1 MKKLLAMSMAA
12 MMMAMI
18 TPVAAAEQNETKDV
32 ETTDGTSE
40 QSGEIWATLSGKD
53 LKQLKVTM
61 PIRID
66 FAVVKG
72 TPENSFIVGDYKIK
86 VASDSEVGVEL
97 AKINVQNADKGNW
110 TLTDAAGIEATKDK
124 TSDDV
129 AMKTVAIQI
138 AGVDLEYGPN
148 TVTGFEVL
156 KENEKSLGVDGTA
169 TKAEIDESY
178 EAKAEHAFNVVYTI
192 KQKEEV
198 TTPAS

>member
-72 TPENSFIVGDYKIK
+72 TPDNSFIVGDYKIK

-110 TLTDAAGIEATKDK
+110 TLTDAAGIEATK
-124 TSDDV
+124 
-129 AMKTVAIQI
+129 TVAIQI
-138 AGVDLEYGPN
+138 AGTDLEYGDN
-148 TVTGFEVL
+148 AVTGFEVL
-156 KENEKSLGVDGTA
+156 KANEKSLGVDGTA
-169 TKAEIDESY
+169 TKAEIDESV

-192 KQKEEV
+192 KQKEV

>member
-72 TPENSFIVGDYKIK
+72 TPDNSFIVGDYKIK

-110 TLTDAAGIEATKDK
+110 TLTDAAGLDATKDK
-124 TSDDV
+124 KTDE

-138 AGVDLEYGPN
+138 AGTDLEYGDN
-148 TVTGFEVL
+148 AVTGFEVL
-156 KENEKSLGVDGTA
+156 KANEKSLGVDGTA

-192 KQKEEV
+192 KQKEV

>member
-72 TPENSFIVGDYKIK
+72 TPDNSFIVGDYKIK
-86 VASDSEVGVEL
+86 VASDS
-97 AKINVQNADKGNW
+97 Q
-110 TLTDAAGIEATKDK
+110 
-124 TSDDV
+124 
-129 AMKTVAIQI
+129 
-138 AGVDLEYGPN
+138 
-148 TVTGFEVL
+148 
-156 KENEKSLGVDGTA
+156 
-169 TKAEIDESY
+169 
-178 EAKAEHAFNVVYTI
+178 
-192 KQKEEV
+192 
-198 TTPAS
+198 

>member
-72 TPENSFIVGDYKIK
+72 TPDNSFIVGDYKIK

-110 TLTDAAGIEATKDK
+110 TLTDAAGIDATETK
-124 TSDDV
+124 TSDV

-138 AGVDLEYGPN
+138 AGTDLEYGDN
-148 TVTGFEVL
+148 AVTGFEVL
-156 KENEKSLGVDGTA
+156 KANEKSLGVDGTA
-169 TKAEIDESY
+169 TKAEIDESV

-192 KQKEEV
+192 KQKEV

>member
-72 TPENSFIVGDYKIK
+72 TPDNSFIVGDYKIK
-86 VASDSEVGVEL
+86 VASDSQVGVEL
-97 AKINVQNADKGNW
+97 TKINVQNADKGNW
-110 TLTDAAGIEATKDK
+110 TLTNAAGLDDTKGKK
-124 TSDDV
+124 TDE

-169 TKAEIDESY
+169 TKAEIDESV

-192 KQKEEV
+192 KQKEV

>member
-72 TPENSFIVGDYKIK
+72 TPDNSFIVGDYKIK
-86 VASDSEVGVEL
+86 VASDSQVGVEL

-110 TLTDAAGIEATKDK
+110 TLTNAAGLDDTKDK
-124 TSDDV
+124 KTDE

-198 TTPAS
+198 TTPVS

>member
-1 MKKLLAMSMAA
+1 
-12 MMMAMI
+12 
-18 TPVAAAEQNETKDV
+18 DV

-72 TPENSFIVGDYKIK
+72 TPDNSFIVGDYKIK
-86 VASDSEVGVEL
+86 VASDSQVGVEL
-97 AKINVQNADKGNW
+97 TKINVQNADKGNW
-110 TLTDAAGIEATKDK
+110 TLTNAEGIDATKDK

-169 TKAEIDESY
+169 TKAVIDESY

>member
-72 TPENSFIVGDYKIK
+72 TPDNSFIVGDYKIK
-86 VASDSEVGVEL
+86 VASDSQVGVEL
-97 AKINVQNADKGNW
+97 TKINVQNADKGNW
-110 TLTDAAGIEATKDK
+110 TLTNAAGLDDTKGKK
-124 TSDDV
+124 TDE

-192 KQKEEV
+192 KQKEV

>member
-86 VASDSEVGVEL
+86 VASDSQVGVEL
-97 AKINVQNADKGNW
+97 TKINVQNADKGNW
-110 TLTDAAGIEATKDK
+110 TLTNAEGIDATKDK
-124 TSDDV
+124 
-129 AMKTVAIQI
+129 
-138 AGVDLEYGPN
+138 
-148 TVTGFEVL
+148 VTGFEVL

-169 TKAEIDESY
+169 TKAVIDESY

>member
-40 QSGEIWATLSGKD
+40 QNGEIWATLSGKK

-66 FAVVKG
+66 FAVVKD
-72 TPENSFIVGDYKIK
+72 TPDNDFVVGDYKIK

-97 AKINVQNADKGNW
+97 TKINVQNADKGKW
-110 TLTDAAGIEATKDK
+110 TLTDAAGLDETKDK
-124 TSDDV
+124 TTDE
-129 AMKTVAIQI
+129 AMKTVALQI
-138 AGVDLEYGPN
+138 AGVDLAYGPN

-169 TKAEIDESY
+169 TKAEIKESV